1 MMSAH
6 LHPVPNSG
14 TTAPAA
20 AHREMTK
27 LSTKRL
33 RPEVIART
41 VWVIDT
47 SGILDLLVPVRAANT
62 PGRRGLLRE
71 NTRLFLI
78 GLSLCTRLGY
88 ETTVKGVFEV
98 LTENL
103 ERETQWQLGV
113 LRPCVTKIRTSHAK
127 GAVPGVMTAAL
138 VENGKQRKR
147 VFPNGVE
154 EIGYDD
160 LHNVTR
166 ALRKRWD
173 YGPGSAPGL
182 EPDEREQRHRTIA
195 DAVDALIEVTTI
207 ARVGSTWAIDATGQ
221 WAWQRGHLRGR
232 RQLQK
237 AAAGKTHEQIDDM
250 VVEGIATDEL
260 GCTAPTDQSMPVPER
275 LLAALSDAAWGY
287 KTSKDGSKETGYGFH
302 QHTIVRTPDAGA
314 PARSEPLLVDGLAVT
329 PANADVVD
337 ASLDL
342 VDRIRARHR
351 FTVLL
356 GDLLYSNLKADR
368 WAHPL
373 AQRGVEQ
380 ALRLRTDQ
388 HKVVDIQGAQMQ
400 HAWLHCPAAPMEQR
414 PLPEDNAT
422 DERWEQ
428 IHDAADAF
436 KNHWAFDRKES
447 GLGAKTT
454 SKWVCPAQSGRVGC
468 YARPE
473 TVQPAIDLGQP
484 LVTPPTD
491 WQDRPCCLRKTID
504 FTPDLTNPN
513 HQRKIAQREYVA
525 SRRWKKQTNLRTLV
539 EGAFGIL
546 KNPSRQRLRRGQ
558 NRLPG
563 LAMASLVAAV
573 KVSVFNEEQLR
584 LWHDETGAG
593 PADHPLLQLDNPDW
607 GFRNL
612 TQTEAEAIDRA
623 HLANPAEPERD
634 QDAAA

>member
-1 MMSAH
+1 MNAE
-6 LHPVPNSG
+6 LRLVTGADP
-14 TTAPAA
+14 TAPGGEL
-20 AHREMTK
+20 REMTK

-33 RPEVIART
+33 RPEAIART

-47 SGILDLLVPVRAANT
+47 SGIVDLLVPARAKNK

-98 LTENL
+98 LTEAL
-103 ERETQWQLGV
+103 DRDTQWQLGV
-113 LRPCVTKIRTSHAK
+113 LRPCVTRTRSSHAK
-127 GAVPGVMTAAL
+127 GAVPGDMSPAL
-138 VENGKQRKR
+138 VAKGKQRKR

-166 ALRKRWD
+166 ALRKCWD
-173 YGPGSAPGL
+173 YGLGSAPEL
-182 EPDEREQRHRTIA
+182 EPEEREHRRRTIG
-195 DAVDALIEVTTI
+195 DAVDSLVEVTTI

-221 WAWQRGHLRGR
+221 WAWQRGHLRR
-232 RQLQK
+232 KHELQK

-250 VVEGIATDEL
+250 IVEGIATDEQ
-260 GCTAPTDQSMPVPER
+260 GDTAPNDQSMPVPAR

-287 KTSKDGSKETGYGFH
+287 KTGKDGGRETGYGFH

-314 PARSEPLLVDGLAVT
+314 PPRSEPLLVDGLTVT

-337 ASLDL
+337 ASLEL
-342 VDRIRARHR
+342 VDRIRGRHK

-356 GDLLYSNLKADR
+356 GDLLYSNLRADR
-368 WAHPL
+368 WAQPL

-400 HAWLHCPAAPMEQR
+400 HAWLHCPAAPMDQR
-414 PLPEDNAT
+414 PLPEDNAS

-428 IHDAADAF
+428 IHDAADEF
-436 KNHWAFDRKES
+436 KRHWAFDRKES
-447 GLGAKTT
+447 GLGAKPT
-454 SKWVCPAQSGRVGC
+454 SKWVCPAQAGRVGC
-468 YARPE
+468 YTRPA
-473 TVQPAIDLGQP
+473 TVQGAVELGMP
-484 LVTPPTD
+484 IVTPPDD
-491 WQDRPCCLRKTID
+491 WQDRPCCIRKTID
-504 FTPDLTNPN
+504 FTPDLTNPH

-525 SRRWKKQTNLRTLV
+525 TRRWKKQTNLRTLV

-593 PADHPLLQLDNPDW
+593 PAGHPLLQLDNPDW

-612 TQTEAEAIDRA
+612 TQAEAEAIDRA
-623 HLANPAEPERD
+623 HLAGPAQPERD
-634 QDAAA
+634 HDVAA